1 MIGVIK
7 KTQRRVARKV
17 DQELLVKA
25 LNSKAISWV
34 SFDLCENRR
43 GENTR
48 ICATSLVFQ
57 SLADWPTPSAWGSYA
72 SKLTH
77 SHTLRFTQPTLLP
90 NRFARAL
97 PCHSH
102 PAPRRAVAV

>member
-97 PCHSH
+97 PCQF
-102 PAPRRAVAV
+102 RLFFIL

>member
-1 MIGVIK
+1 MIGALK
-7 KTQRRVARKV
+7 RLNVAFLEKF
-17 DQELLVKA
+17 DLELLVKA
-25 LNSKAISWV
+25 LNSKAISCV
-34 SFDLCENRR
+34 SFDMCENRR

-97 PCHSH
+97 PWFGVHLYSLKCS
-102 PAPRRAVAV
+102 

>member
-1 MIGVIK
+1 MRGVIE
-7 KTQRRVARKV
+7 KTQRAFLEKF
-17 DQELLVKA
+17 DLELLVKA

-43 GENTR
+43 GHSTR

-57 SLADWPTPSAWGSYA
+57 SLADWPTPSAWRRYA

-77 SHTLRFTQPTLLP
+77 SHTLRFDTFHTTD
-90 NRFARAL
+90 AL
-97 PCHSH
+97 TKPVCPCT
-102 PAPRRAVAV
+102 ALAT

>member
-43 GENTR
+43 DHSTR
-48 ICATSLVFQ
+48 ICATSLV
-57 SLADWPTPSAWGSYA
+57 
-72 SKLTH
+72 
-77 SHTLRFTQPTLLP
+77 
-90 NRFARAL
+90 
-97 PCHSH
+97 
-102 PAPRRAVAV
+102 

>member
-1 MIGVIK
+1 MRGVIE

-97 PCHSH
+97 PCDGNEY
-102 PAPRRAVAV
+102 RRNSLL